1 MRTPCVA
8 LPLAL
13 VCANAPLLADAAPQT
28 REAPRAAPGA
38 PAAPARPREVP
49 RNATIAT
56 IHDPR
61 SCVSDEPLSATARWT
76 RVPLPDRFEVATMGF
91 AGGALFLFG
100 QDRKANPLAFRLDPE
115 TRRLQKLDAA
125 PLASDATRPHRVQLP
140 AVRCIAGRFVFWGDA
155 RQHRAWGAIYDP
167 VRDAWRTLEPRGAPA
182 SSVSATD
189 GKQLYVVEPGDEHE
203 ISAAAY
209 DPATD
214 RWSAIPPGPALG
226 LTWLADP
233 MFVGG
238 KLLVWGCKNGW
249 RDNCAGAAYDPAAR
263 SWQRIA
269 PTPAD
274 IERDLKVF
282 QVYPVVLGDA
292 VFLFAPAYQSSF
304 ARTARLGPDLR
315 WTPDRAIEVPAE
327 VESYTLLGG
336 RHQGYLWTGTWN
348 AQPAPRFRMERRRIA
363 PDLSTSEVARLP
375 DPRSLPRAT
384 YPFIGEL
391 DRLQAAGSLFVSTRI
406 YAETDAP
413 DRDLWIQH

>member
-1 MRTPCVA
+1 MRKPCVA

-13 VCANAPLLADAAPQT
+13 MCASAPFLADAAPQT
-28 REAPRAAPGA
+28 SEAPRATPSA
-38 PAAPARPREVP
+38 PAAPARPRKVP
-49 RNATIAT
+49 QIAT

-61 SCVSDEPLSATARWT
+61 SCVPDEPLSANAGWT
-76 RVPLPDRFEVATMGF
+76 RVPLADRLEVATMGF

-100 QDRKANPLAFRLDPE
+100 HDRKANPLAFRLDPE

-125 PLASDATRPHRVQLP
+125 PLAKDVTRPNLVQLP
-140 AVRCIAGRFVFWGDA
+140 AVRCIGGMFVFWGDA

-167 VRDAWRTLEPRGAPA
+167 VHDAWRKLEPRGAPA

-189 GKQLYVVEPGDEHE
+189 GQQLYVVEPGDEHE

-249 RDNCAGAAYDPAAR
+249 RDDCAGAAYDPAAR
-263 SWQRIA
+263 RWQRIA

-282 QVYPVVLGDA
+282 RVYPVVLGDA
-292 VFLFAPAYQSSF
+292 VFLFAPAYQSSL

-315 WTPDRAIEVPAE
+315 WTPTLEIEVPPDAE
-327 VESYTLLGG
+327 GFTLLGG
-336 RHQGYLWTGTWN
+336 RHQGYLWSGTWN
-348 AQPAPRFRMERRRIA
+348 AQSPRFRLERRRIA
-363 PDLSTSEVARLP
+363 PDLSTSEVARPP
-375 DPRSLPRAT
+375 DPRSLPRAS
-384 YPFIGEL
+384 YPVIGEL
-391 DRLQAAGSLFVSTRI
+391 DKLQAAGYLFVNTRI
-406 YAETDAP
+406 YAEIDAP
-413 DRDLWIQH
+413 DRALWIQH